1 MNSDIKLIILDRDGV
16 INYDSVNYIKSIN
29 EWIPIPGSIKAI
41 ADLSKHGYT
50 ITIATNQS
58 GVARNYLTIDTLN
71 KMHDILTKQV
81 IDQGGEISSIKFCPH
96 HPDDNCSCRKPK
108 PSMLL
113 EILQETNT
121 FATQAI
127 MLGDSVSDMQ
137 AAISAKCKAVWI
149 KSNKPNNYFDNNVDF
164 YNKKIFVSNKQ
175 INIFNS
181 LQQFADALLL
191 NKINF

>member
-1 MNSDIKLIILDRDGV
+1 MKLDIKLIILDRDGV

-41 ADLSKHGYT
+41 ADLSKHGFT
-50 ITIATNQS
+50 IAIATNQS
-58 GVARNYLTIDTLN
+58 GIARNYLTIDTLN
-71 KMHDILTKQV
+71 KMHDILTTQV
-81 IDQGGEISSIKFCPH
+81 ISQGGKISSIKFCPH

-108 PSMLL
+108 PGMLL
-113 EILQETNT
+113 EILQKTNIP
-121 FATQAI
+121 ATQAI

-137 AAISAKCKAVWI
+137 AAINANCQAVWI
-149 KSNKPNNYFDNNVDF
+149 KSNKPNNYFDNNADL
-164 YNKKIFVSNKQ
+164 YNKKIVVSNKP
-175 INIFNS
+175 INIFSS